1 MDHVGEGALVGG
13 SRRLAVSRKAA
24 VLDAVIERGTVRV
37 SDLADEL
44 GVTPVTVRRD
54 ISDLADQGLVRR
66 VHGGATRPDEN
77 EAGGDAPGVRG
88 LKNRVL
94 GMLVPSLDYYWPG
107 VVRGAEEEARTLGL
121 RVSLRGSVYEASDER
136 PDIERLVSQVGVDGL
151 LLAPT
156 MGGVGGERM
165 VEWLSAATVPFVLL
179 ERTAAIGP
187 HQAAVEAVV
196 TDHVLGASMAIHH
209 LASLG
214 HTRIGVALSARSPHT
229 PMMRRGWMN
238 SLETLGLSRS
248 GGVDVSLPD
257 RREAGIDAVLDAVID
272 QCLSTSTTALLVH
285 SDPEAIRLVQR
296 CEDRG
301 IAVPGQL
308 SVVSY
313 DDEVA
318 GLSTPTLSAIRPPR
332 RTIGRTAVN
341 LLAARLADPGRPV
354 HQVTVS
360 PTLYVRESSGPPA
373 SS

>member
-1 MDHVGEGALVGG
+1 MDHVADGAGVSP
-13 SRRLAVSRKAA
+13 SRRLAVSRRAA
-24 VLDAVIERGTVRV
+24 VLEAVLQRGTVRV
-37 SDLADEL
+37 SDLATEL
-44 GVTPVTVRRD
+44 DVTPVTVRRD

-77 EAGGDAPGVRG
+77 DFAAAPRTDRA
-88 LKNRVL
+88 LTNRVI
-94 GMLVPSLDYYWPG
+94 GMLVPSLDFYWPG
-107 VVRGAEEEARTLGL
+107 VARGAEEEAKSLGM
-121 RVSLRGSVYEASDER
+121 RFTLRGSVYDAQDER
-136 PDIERLVSQVGVDGL
+136 DDVARLLDVGASGL

-156 MGGVGGERM
+156 MRGPGGDAIR
-165 VEWLSAATVPFVLL
+165 EWLSTATLPVVLT
-179 ERTAAIGP
+179 ERTAVVGASNRAI
-187 HQAAVEAVV
+187 ESVV
-196 TDHVLGASMAIHH
+196 TDHTFGAQMAVHH

-214 HTRIGVALSARSPHT
+214 HTRVGIVLAGASPHADQIRQGWRTACLDLGLAAGATEFDLPDKRSP
-229 PMMRRGWMN
+229 GFGAAI
-238 SLETLGLSRS
+238 E
-248 GGVDVSLPD
+248 
-257 RREAGIDAVLDAVID
+257 DAIQSIQD
-272 QCLSTSTTALLVH
+272 TETTALLVH
-285 SDPEAIRLVQR
+285 SDPEAIKLVQR
-296 CEDRG
+296 AEERG
-301 IAVPGQL
+301 ISVPGQL

>member
-136 PDIERLVSQVGVDGL
+136 PDIERLVSQV
-151 LLAPT
+151 APT